1 MHLALTDLRLFLAV
15 VEAGSI
21 TAGAAQSGLALAAA
35 STRIRRMEEQA
46 GLLLLER
53 GRRGVVPTAAGT
65 ALSHHARAVLRQID
79 QMRSDIGAFAE
90 GLKGRVRLVAN
101 TAAMAHHLP
110 EALAGFLVA
119 NPAIDLDL
127 AEASSIAVVRA
138 IALATA
144 DLGIAA
150 DHADMT
156 GLEYHPF
163 RRDRLMLAMPEG
175 HALSG
180 KGPVAFAE
188 ALAFDFIGLDDDSA
202 LQRHVA
208 DHAARTGR
216 RMRVRAK
223 ARSLDLV
230 CRMVGAGAGLA
241 VVPQAA
247 SRRGAAGPGLVLV
260 PLTES
265 WAERRLM
272 LVVRRRDQLPP
283 YAGRLL
289 GYLLASAPPEASA
302 AEARVR
308 PGRSP
313 SGSAAAR
320 SPRSTTP

>member
-1 MHLALTDLRLFLAV
+1 MHRFLI
-15 VEAGSI
+15 E
-21 TAGAAQSGLALAAA
+21 
-35 STRIRRMEEQA
+35 RQA
-46 GLLLLER
+46 G
-53 GRRGVVPTAAGT
+53 GT
-65 ALSHHARAVLRQID
+65 TLGEDARIARVLRQ
-79 QMRSDIGAFAE
+79 RE
-90 GLKGRVRLVAN
+90 
-101 TAAMAHHLP
+101 
-110 EALAGFLVA
+110 EALH
-119 NPAIDLDL
+119 
-127 AEASSIAVVRA
+127 S
-138 IALATA
+138 
-144 DLGIAA
+144 
-150 DHADMT
+150 
-156 GLEYHPF
+156 GLSWPI
-163 RRDRLMLAMPEG
+163 
-175 HALSG
+175 
-180 KGPVAFAE
+180 AE